1 MATEHQAGPRRDHWL
16 DRATLA
22 GLLAFAGALQFSIFL
37 AETILAVA
45 LVAWLASL
53 VVQRERPEAPA
64 WFIPLLVYAGLSL
77 VATVFSLDRWA
88 SLGSAKQLLL
98 FLVVPAAYR
107 VLRGRS
113 AETAMDVVISLG
125 AFSAIV
131 GVIQF
136 GFLGYDRLQQ
146 RPVGTLGHWM
156 TYSGLLMLVICSV
169 TARLLFSRR
178 DRVWPALVL
187 PALVVALVFTF
198 TRSAWVGPCVG
209 VGLLLILKDFRLLA
223 LAPVVA
229 GLFFALAPHSL
240 TSRFYS
246 IFDLKDLSNRDRVA
260 MFQAGTGIIAS
271 DPLTGVGPN
280 VLQEVYPQYRR
291 PTAVEQTP
299 PHLHNVPMQIAA
311 ERGIPALGVWIWF
324 LVSVIRGLLRRVREG
339 DGARY
344 LSAAALASVGAMI
357 AAGFFEY
364 NFGDSEFLLLLL
376 LLLTLPW
383 GAARGSRQTAPRPR
397 AESLTTP

>member
-1 MATEHQAGPRRDHWL
+1 MAQTVQAEPRRDHWL
-16 DRATLA
+16 DRVTLA
-22 GLLAFAGALQFSIFL
+22 GLLAFGGALQFSIFL
-37 AETILAVA
+37 AETILTVA
-45 LVAWLASL
+45 LLAWLASL

-64 WFIPLLVYAGLSL
+64 WFTPLLVYAGLTL
-77 VATVFSLDRWA
+77 VATAFSQDRWA
-88 SLGSAKQLLL
+88 SLGAAKQLLL

-107 VLRGRS
+107 ALRGRS
-113 AETAMDVVISLG
+113 AETAIDVVISLG

-146 RPVGTLGHWM
+146 RPVGTLGHYM
-156 TYSGLLMLVICSV
+156 TYSGLLMLIICSV
-169 TARLLFSRR
+169 AARLLFSRR

-198 TRSAWVGPCVG
+198 TRSAWVGACVG

-229 GLFFALAPHSL
+229 GLFFALAPSSL

-246 IFDLKDLSNRDRVA
+246 IFDLKDPTNRDRVA
-260 MFQAGTGIIAS
+260 MFQAGSGIIAS

-280 VLQEVYPQYRR
+280 VLQQVYPQYRKA
-291 PTAVEQTP
+291 TAVEQTP

-311 ERGIPALGVWIWF
+311 ERGLPALGVWIWF
-324 LVSVIRGLLRRVREG
+324 VVSAIRGLLVRMRHG
-339 DGARY
+339 GGARY
-344 LSAAALASVGAMI
+344 LSAGGLASMGAMI
-357 AAGFFEY
+357 AAGIFEY

-383 GAARGSRQTAPRPR
+383 AATTSGRETPNPTPSPDRPI
-397 AESLTTP
+397 T